1 MSPVEIV
8 ICRVHRPLTSRSQDK
23 LGRLR
28 QRKGAEGDKLINMLY
43 QLELSNIQTSR
54 RIPIENP
61 EKLGILEKHI
71 EDFFASY
78 LVELIPEDQLMLIAQ
93 ERKYQEEAD
102 SLAFDAKETLFIFEL
117 KRWRAS
123 AENLLQ
129 VLRYG
134 RIFGRYTYAQLEGL
148 VRTKQKLE
156 GKLRENHQ
164 EHFQLS
170 EALPEEKFNANQR
183 FVIVTNGIDHDT
195 LEAIQ
200 YWSKKGIRIDSLTYK
215 LYTLG
220 GRLTSSS
227 KRLTQVPT
235 WNWSLKRT
243 PALSS

>member
-1 MSPVEIV
+1 M
-8 ICRVHRPLTSRSQDK
+8 
-23 LGRLR
+23 GRLR

-134 RIFGRYTYAQLEGL
+134 QIFGRYTYAQLEGL

-220 GRLTSSS
+220 GASHPVRN
-227 KRLTQVPT
+227 V
-235 WNWSLKRT
+235 
-243 PALSS
+243 